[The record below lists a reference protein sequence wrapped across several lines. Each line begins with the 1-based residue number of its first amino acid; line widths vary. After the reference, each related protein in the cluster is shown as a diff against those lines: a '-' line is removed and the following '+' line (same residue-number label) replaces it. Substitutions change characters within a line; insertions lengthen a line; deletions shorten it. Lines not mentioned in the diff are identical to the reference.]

1 MKKQLKTVV
10 EFVHHEGDTGGG
22 GGLVRAPAEGNIKY
36 RDGAEMISYNYDKP
50 KEVVKFYN
58 SEDVRETVQAWA
70 HSNAC
75 EAVASPN
82 NYVVMQANPCGWN
95 QYNIGTPLR
104 MLTPEEEG
112 YIRIGD
118 NYFLRRDGF
127 FIKMDKQGMVQF
139 SDFIMDIVAEIGHYR
154 FDGEKLE
161 RSFKVVI
168 IDATNFVVDLD
179 IPAAE
184 WKSLMRR
191 IEEQNPVCTLL
202 KDSVPHADE
211 YFRRAAALLL
221 HRKRPCILMVD
232 RWGWGPV
239 KKDGTRDFYHG
250 GRKDCS
256 SGKKLLI
263 DDTVSLT
270 TGFSIL
276 EVGEQQVTVPLLL
289 YCAASYMDALFSDA
303 GYPIDFCMML
313 VGDSGFMKT
322 AFSKVLFNVFV
333 DKSRRIHSVRGT
345 EAAMHA
351 LTEETYDDVL
361 VVDDFNLEGSK
372 EEVNRKARNIQG
384 LIRTYSDKAPREK
397 FSVNKRAAGY
407 HVRGGCVFTA
417 ETRLLGQIK
426 SAELR
431 YLRVNVTRPMDGDRL
446 AVFQQNPAIM
456 ETFWARWIQY
466 LENNYGQICLRIQ
479 RNFSRYREAA
489 PVKVPRLKDDL
500 VHLRITLDEMV
511 RFIKLSCS
519 SCVDES
525 RYSAIIAGLVY
536 KQAEEANQVEPYVR
550 CLAEIFAL
558 LGTGQLRVAPTVE
571 IYISELKAFAGY
583 KDGDVYMLNCDV
595 VYSQV
600 IKAARDRGDDM
611 PLTIED
617 MKRKF
622 KEHDL
627 LSCGKDGILKRGSS
641 KIPGRPRLLALRY
654 QACLRTLEDSKC

>member
-1 MKKQLKTVV
+1 M
-10 EFVHHEGDTGGG
+10 
-22 GGLVRAPAEGNIKY
+22 VR
-36 RDGAEMISYNYDKP
+36 YNYDKP

-58 SEDVRETVQAWA
+58 PEDVRKAVQAWSL
-70 HSNAC
+70 SNTC
-75 EAVASPN
+75 EAVASSN
-82 NYVVMQANPCGWN
+82 NYVVMQANPYGWN
-95 QYNIGTPLR
+95 QYRIGKPLR
-104 MLTPEEEG
+104 SLTPEEEG
-112 YIRIGD
+112 YICIGD
-118 NYFLRRDGF
+118 NYFLRGEGF
-127 FIKMDKQGMVQF
+127 FIRMNKKGMTQF
-139 SDFIMDIVAEIGHYR
+139 SDFVMDVVAEIGHYR

-168 IDATNFVVDLD
+168 VDATNFVVTLD

-191 IEEQNPVCTLL
+191 IEEKNPICTLL
-202 KDSVPHADE
+202 KDSVPHAEE

-221 HRKRPCILMVD
+221 HKKRPCTLMVD

-263 DDTVSLT
+263 DETVSLT

-276 EVGEQQVTVPLLL
+276 EAGEQQVTVPLLL

-303 GYPIDFCMML
+303 GYPLDFCMML

-333 DKSRRIHSVRGT
+333 EKSRRIHSVRGT

-361 VVDDFNLEGSK
+361 VVDDFNLEGSR
-372 EEVNRKARNIQG
+372 EEVNRKAKNIQG
-384 LIRTYSDKAPREK
+384 LIRTYSDKSPREK
-397 FSVNKRAAGY
+397 FSVKKRAAGY
-407 HVRGGCVFTA
+407 HVRGGCVFNG

-426 SAELR
+426 SAEFR
-431 YLRVNVTRPMDGDRL
+431 YLRVNITRPMDGARL
-446 AVFQQNPAIM
+446 EVFQQNPAIM
-456 ETFWARWIQY
+456 ETFWTRWIQY
-466 LENNYGQICLRIQ
+466 LESNYGQVCLRIQ
-479 RNFSRYREAA
+479 RDFSRYREGA
-489 PVKVPRLKDDL
+489 PVKVPRLKDDFA
-500 VHLRITLDEMV
+500 HLSITLDEML
-511 RFIKLSCS
+511 RFIKLNCSCL
-519 SCVDES
+519 VDES
-525 RYSAIIAGLVY
+525 KYSAIIAGLVY

-550 CLAEIFAL
+550 FLAEIFAL
-558 LGTGQLRVAPTVE
+558 LGTGQLRVAPSVE
-571 IYISELKAFAGY
+571 AYISELKAFAGY
-583 KDGDVYMLNCDV
+583 KDGDVYMMNCDV

-600 IKAARDRGDDM
+600 IKAARDRGDDL

-622 KEHDL
+622 KEHEL

-654 QACLRTLEDSKC
+654 QACLRELEDSKTEEVI